1 MSDLSVVSGIEFIR
15 MSDYRYG
22 SSPVGGGGQQADNAA
37 IMERVNAELA
47 LAEAKE
53 IIQVSQ
59 SHLTKKQ
66 IIFS

>member
-1 MSDLSVVSGIEFIR
+1 M
-15 MSDYRYG
+15 
-22 SSPVGGGGQQADNAA
+22 GGGGQQADNAA